1 VLNIPACAYLQN
13 VMHKFKKTTI
23 MKNITTI
30 IVGLFFTISAY
41 CQDGEFKVYPNGL
54 IYSERTMSKL
64 SHIVDSLNLKYKT
77 CNFNTVFYSK
87 SQTIGH
93 IIKLEEGNIKEA
105 KKDME
110 NQISLDDFLKKYP
123 KATIERDALIIKSKY
138 ENYKKQNI
146 VEFEHFDLK
155 SDYGFSI
162 QSEDVSLY
170 QKDFSNKWL
179 FEYNKKSSYS
189 EESLS
194 AFYFPANFSSVPI
207 PQKYSQM
214 VGYSDCLIDTT
225 TTKFKDHLKDGWVEL
240 PENWTSLSE
249 KEKAKLLDEM
259 RSTKVIGGCSQDSRP
274 REHAIHIAL
283 LSAETYNWEV
293 FLKSHLDIMNDRFDR
308 MSDGSYAWG
317 QRNTY
322 IKELEEL
329 NINVPDLILGIS
341 FRLEN
346 PASNH
351 YFGSIGRVGRALS
364 ETKNRSEIEQAMLS
378 IISDNELDTYN
389 RLLFYFLFRNYNN
402 NIKDETVKKA
412 NNDTLAIATKT
423 LPDSINKRLTEK

>member
-1 VLNIPACAYLQN
+1 
-13 VMHKFKKTTI
+13 MHKFKKTAT
-23 MKNITTI
+23 MKNVTTLI
-30 IVGLFFTISAY
+30 IGLFFTISAY
-41 CQDGEFKVYPNGL
+41 CQDGEFKVYQNGL
-54 IYSERTMSKL
+54 IYSEQTMGKL
-64 SHIVDSLNLKYKT
+64 SHIVDSLNLKFKT

-93 IIKLEEGNIKEA
+93 IVKVDKGNIKEA

-110 NQISLDDFLKKYP
+110 NQISLNDFLKKYP
-123 KATIERDALIIKSKY
+123 KATVERNVLIIKSKY
-138 ENYKKQNI
+138 KNYEKQDV
-146 VEFEHFDLK
+146 VEFEEFDLK

-162 QSEDVSLY
+162 TSEDVSLY

-179 FEYNKKSSYS
+179 LKYS
-189 EESLS
+189 EKSNYSDEYLS
-194 AFYFPANFSSVPI
+194 AFYFPTNFGSVPI
-207 PQKYSQM
+207 PQKYSQ
-214 VGYSDCLIDTT
+214 VIGYSDCLIDTT
-225 TTKFKDHLKDGWVEL
+225 TTKFKDNIERGWVEL

-249 KEKAKLLDEM
+249 NEKVKLLDKM
-259 RSTKVIGGCSQDSRP
+259 RSTRVVGGCSMDSRP

-329 NINVPDLILGIS
+329 NINVTDLILGIS
-341 FRLEN
+341 FRIEN

-351 YFGSIGRVGRALS
+351 YYGSIGRVGRALS
-364 ETKNRSEIEQAMLS
+364 ETKNRNEIEQAMLS
-378 IISDNELDTYN
+378 IISDSELDYYN
-389 RLLFYFLFRNYNN
+389 RLLFYFLFKNYNYY
-402 NIKDETVKKA
+402 IKDETIKKE
-412 NNDTLAIATKT
+412 NNEKLAKAVAT
-423 LPDSINKRLTEK
+423 LPDYFSNRLANK

>member
-1 VLNIPACAYLQN
+1 
-13 VMHKFKKTTI
+13 
-23 MKNITTI
+23 MKNITTLI
-30 IVGLFFTISAY
+30 AGLIFTISAY

-54 IYSERTMSKL
+54 IYSEQTMGKL

-93 IIKLEEGNIKEA
+93 IVKVDKSNIKEA
-105 KKDME
+105 KRDME

-123 KATIERDALIIKSKY
+123 KATIERNALIIKSKY
-138 ENYKKQNI
+138 KNYEKQDV
-146 VEFEHFDLK
+146 VEFEEFNLK

-162 QSEDVSLY
+162 TSEDVSLY

-179 FEYNKKSSYS
+179 LEHREKTSYS

-194 AFYFPANFSSVPI
+194 AFYFPTNFSSVPI

-214 VGYSDCLIDTT
+214 IGYSDCLIDTT
-225 TTKFKDHLKDGWVEL
+225 TTKFKDNLKDGWVDL
-240 PENWTSLSE
+240 PENWTSLSD
-249 KEKAKLLDEM
+249 KKKAKLLDEM
-259 RSTKVIGGCSQDSRP
+259 RSTSVIGGCSQDSRP

-293 FLKSHLDIMNDRFDR
+293 FLKAHLDIMNDRFDR

-341 FRLEN
+341 FRIEN

-364 ETKNRSEIEQAMLS
+364 ETKNRNEIEQAMLS
-378 IISDNELDTYN
+378 IVSNNELDTYN
-389 RLLFYFLFRNYNN
+389 RLLFYFLFRNYNHY
-402 NIKDETVKKA
+402 IKDEAIKKENNVK
-412 NNDTLAIATKT
+412 LATATKT
-423 LPDSINKRLTEK
+423 LPDFFSGKLTEK

>member
-1 VLNIPACAYLQN
+1 
-13 VMHKFKKTTI
+13 
-23 MKNITTI
+23 MKNITTLI
-30 IVGLFFTISAY
+30 AGLIFTISAY

-54 IYSERTMSKL
+54 IYSEQTMGKL

-93 IIKLEEGNIKEA
+93 IVKVDKSNIKEA

-123 KATIERDALIIKSKY
+123 KATIERNALIIKSKY
-138 ENYKKQNI
+138 KNYEKQDV
-146 VEFEHFDLK
+146 VEFEEFDLK

-162 QSEDVSLY
+162 TSEDVSLY

-179 FEYNKKSSYS
+179 LKHSEKTSYS
-189 EESLS
+189 DESLS
-194 AFYFPANFSSVPI
+194 AFYFPINFSSVPV

-214 VGYSDCLIDTT
+214 IGYSDCLIDTT
-225 TTKFKDHLKDGWVEL
+225 TTKFKDKLKDGWVDL
-240 PENWTSLSE
+240 PENWTSLSD
-249 KEKAKLLDEM
+249 KKKAKLLDEM
-259 RSTKVIGGCSQDSRP
+259 RSTSVIGGCSQDSRP

-293 FLKSHLDIMNDRFDR
+293 FLKAHLDIMNDRFDR

-341 FRLEN
+341 FRIEN

-364 ETKNRSEIEQAMLS
+364 ETKNRNEIEQAMLS
-378 IISDNELDTYN
+378 IVSDNELDTYN
-389 RLLFYFLFRNYNN
+389 RLLFYFLFRNYNH
-402 NIKDETVKKA
+402 NIKDETIKKENNVK
-412 NNDTLAIATKT
+412 LATATKT
-423 LPDSINKRLTEK
+423 LPDFISGKLTEK

>member
-1 VLNIPACAYLQN
+1 
-13 VMHKFKKTTI
+13 

-93 IIKLEEGNIKEA
+93 IIKLEKGNIKEA

-179 FEYNKKSSYS
+179 FEYNKKLSYS

-249 KEKAKLLDEM
+249 KKKAKLLDEM

>member
-1 VLNIPACAYLQN
+1 
-13 VMHKFKKTTI
+13 
-23 MKNITTI
+23 MKNITTLI
-30 IVGLFFTISAY
+30 AGLIFTISAY

-54 IYSERTMSKL
+54 IYSEQTMGKL

-93 IIKLEEGNIKEA
+93 IVKVDKSNIKEA
-105 KKDME
+105 KRDME

-123 KATIERDALIIKSKY
+123 KATIERNALIIKSKY
-138 ENYKKQNI
+138 KNYEKQDV
-146 VEFEHFDLK
+146 VEFEEFDLK

-162 QSEDVSLY
+162 TSEDVSLY

-179 FEYNKKSSYS
+179 LEHSEKTSYS

-194 AFYFPANFSSVPI
+194 AFYFPTNFSSVPI

-214 VGYSDCLIDTT
+214 IGYSDCLIDTT
-225 TTKFKDHLKDGWVEL
+225 TTKFKDNLKDGWVDL
-240 PENWTSLSE
+240 PENWTSLSD
-249 KEKAKLLDEM
+249 KKKAKLLDEM
-259 RSTKVIGGCSQDSRP
+259 RSTSVIGGCSQDSRP

-293 FLKSHLDIMNDRFDR
+293 FLKAHLDIMNDRFDR

-341 FRLEN
+341 FRIEN

-364 ETKNRSEIEQAMLS
+364 ETKNRNEIEQAMLS
-378 IISDNELDTYN
+378 IVSNNELDTYN
-389 RLLFYFLFRNYNN
+389 RLLFYFLFRNYNHY
-402 NIKDETVKKA
+402 IKDEAIKKENNVK
-412 NNDTLAIATKT
+412 LATATKT
-423 LPDSINKRLTEK
+423 LPDFFSGKLTEK

>member
-1 VLNIPACAYLQN
+1 
-13 VMHKFKKTTI
+13 MHKFKTTTT
-23 MKNITTI
+23 MKNITTLI
-30 IVGLFFTISAY
+30 AGLIFTISAY

-54 IYSERTMSKL
+54 IYSAQTMGKL

-87 SQTIGH
+87 CQTIGH
-93 IIKLEEGNIKEA
+93 IVKVDKSNIKEA
-105 KKDME
+105 KRDME

-123 KATIERDALIIKSKY
+123 KATIEQNALIIKSKY
-138 ENYKKQNI
+138 KNYEKKDV
-146 VEFEHFDLK
+146 VEFEEFDLN

-162 QSEDVSLY
+162 TSEDVSLY

-179 FEYNKKSSYS
+179 LEHSEETSYS

-194 AFYFPANFSSVPI
+194 AFYFPTNFSSVPI

-214 VGYSDCLIDTT
+214 IGYSDCLIDTT
-225 TTKFKDHLKDGWVEL
+225 TTKFKDNLKDGWVDL
-240 PENWTSLSE
+240 PENWTSLSD
-249 KEKAKLLDEM
+249 KKKAKLLDEM
-259 RSTKVIGGCSQDSRP
+259 RSTSVIGGCSRDSRP

-293 FLKSHLDIMNDRFDR
+293 FLKAHLDIMNDRFDR

-317 QRNTY
+317 ERNTY

-341 FRLEN
+341 FRIEN

-364 ETKNRSEIEQAMLS
+364 ETKNRNEIEQAMLS
-378 IISDNELDTYN
+378 IVSNNELDTYN
-389 RLLFYFLFRNYNN
+389 RLLFYFLFRNYNHY
-402 NIKDETVKKA
+402 IKDEAIKKENNVK
-412 NNDTLAIATKT
+412 LATATKT
-423 LPDSINKRLTEK
+423 LPDFFSGKLTEK

>member
-1 VLNIPACAYLQN
+1 
-13 VMHKFKKTTI
+13 
-23 MKNITTI
+23 
-30 IVGLFFTISAY
+30 VGLFFTISAY

-93 IIKLEEGNIKEA
+93 IIKLEKGNIKEA

-179 FEYNKKSSYS
+179 FEYNKKLSYS

-412 NNDTLAIATKT
+412 NNDMLAIATKT
-423 LPDSINKRLTEK
+423 LPDSISKRLTEK